1 MNRRLRM
8 DGPTHLRV
16 EVRKSRMP
24 FSSEAMRPTRKCVAL
39 GDRVIHDR
47 KAPITRRLV
56 LVRHGQSV
64 ANRSGLFT
72 GLLDSPL
79 TEQGRIEAVAA
90 GRRLAERSWRF
101 SDAFTSTLT
110 RAVVSGRLILDTL
123 GQPGLIPQRFAA
135 LDERDYGDLSG
146 LDKTA
151 ADARWGA
158 ERIETWRRSYA
169 EAPPN
174 GESLRDTVARIVPCY
189 LRSIL
194 PAVMGG
200 DVLVVAHGNCLRA
213 LVMALDDLSPAEV
226 EHLELATG
234 SVRIYELAADTT
246 ITARWIDG

>member
-1 MNRRLRM
+1 M
-8 DGPTHLRV
+8 
-16 EVRKSRMP
+16 
-24 FSSEAMRPTRKCVAL
+24 
-39 GDRVIHDR
+39 IHDR

-79 TEQGRIEAVAA
+79 TEQGLIEAVAA

-110 RAVVSGRLILDTL
+110 RAVVSGWLIIDAL
-123 GQPGLIPQRFAA
+123 GQPGLIPNASPRST
-135 LDERDYGDLSG
+135 SG
-146 LDKTA
+146 TKTTDKTT

-158 ERIETWRRSYA
+158 ERIKTWRCSYA
-169 EAPPN
+169 ETPPN
-174 GESLRDTVARIVPCY
+174 GEILRDTVARIVPCY

-194 PAVMGG
+194 PAIMGR

-213 LVMALDDLSPAEV
+213 LVMALEDLSPAEV

-234 SVRIYELAADTT
+234 SVRIYEFAADMT
-246 ITARWIDG
+246 IKARCIDG

>member
-1 MNRRLRM
+1 M
-8 DGPTHLRV
+8 
-16 EVRKSRMP
+16 
-24 FSSEAMRPTRKCVAL
+24 
-39 GDRVIHDR
+39 IHDR

-110 RAVVSGRLILDTL
+110 RAVVSGWLIIDAL
-123 GQPGLIPQRFAA
+123 GQPGLIPNASPRST
-135 LDERDYGDLSG
+135 SG
-146 LDKTA
+146 TKTTDKTT

-158 ERIETWRRSYA
+158 ERIKTWRCSYA
-169 EAPPN
+169 ETPPN
-174 GESLRDTVARIVPCY
+174 GEILRDTVARIVPCY

-226 EHLELATG
+226 EQLELATG
-234 SVRIYELAADTT
+234 SVRIYEFAADTT
-246 ITARWIDG
+246 IEARWIDG

>member
-1 MNRRLRM
+1 M
-8 DGPTHLRV
+8 
-16 EVRKSRMP
+16 
-24 FSSEAMRPTRKCVAL
+24 
-39 GDRVIHDR
+39 IHDR

-135 LDERDYGDLSG
+135 LGERDYGDLSG

-213 LVMALDDLSPAEV
+213 LVMALGDLSPAEV
-226 EHLELATG
+226 EQLELATG
-234 SVRIYELAADTT
+234 SVRIYEFAADTT
-246 ITARWIDG
+246 IEARWIDG

>member
-1 MNRRLRM
+1 
-8 DGPTHLRV
+8 
-16 EVRKSRMP
+16 
-24 FSSEAMRPTRKCVAL
+24 MRPTRKCVAL

-226 EHLELATG
+226 EQLELATG

-246 ITARWIDG
+246 IKARWIDG

>member
-1 MNRRLRM
+1 M
-8 DGPTHLRV
+8 
-16 EVRKSRMP
+16 
-24 FSSEAMRPTRKCVAL
+24 
-39 GDRVIHDR
+39 
-47 KAPITRRLV
+47 

-110 RAVVSGRLILDTL
+110 RAVVSGWLIIDAL
-123 GQPGLIPQRFAA
+123 GQPGLIPNASPRST
-135 LDERDYGDLSG
+135 SG
-146 LDKTA
+146 TKTTDKTT

-158 ERIETWRRSYA
+158 ERIKTWRCSYA
-169 EAPPN
+169 ETPPN
-174 GESLRDTVARIVPCY
+174 GEILRDTVARIVPCY

-194 PAVMGG
+194 PAIMGR

-213 LVMALDDLSPAEV
+213 LVMALEDLSPAEV

-234 SVRIYELAADTT
+234 SVRIYEFAADMT
-246 ITARWIDG
+246 IKARCIDG

>member
-1 MNRRLRM
+1 M
-8 DGPTHLRV
+8 
-16 EVRKSRMP
+16 
-24 FSSEAMRPTRKCVAL
+24 
-39 GDRVIHDR
+39 IHDC
-47 KAPITRRLV
+47 KAPVTRHLV

-64 ANRSGLFT
+64 ANGSGLFT

-79 TEQGRIEAVAA
+79 TEQGRMEAEAA

-101 SDAFTSTLT
+101 SAAFTSTLT
-110 RAVVSGRLILDTL
+110 RAVVSGRLILDAL
-123 GQPGLIPQRFAA
+123 GQPGLVPQRFAA
-135 LDERDYGDLSG
+135 LDERAYGDLSG
-146 LDKTA
+146 LDKIA

-189 LRSIL
+189 LRTIL
-194 PAVMGG
+194 PAVMCG

-213 LVMALDDLSPAEV
+213 LVMALEDLSPAEV

>member
-1 MNRRLRM
+1 M

-24 FSSEAMRPTRKCVAL
+24 FSSEAMRPTRKVRCL

-79 TEQGRIEAVAA
+79 TEQGRIEAVAPGGVWPSAA
-90 GRRLAERSWRF
+90 GAF

-151 ADARWGA
+151 ADALLGRSGS
-158 ERIETWRRSYA
+158 RPGGRSYA

-174 GESLRDTVARIVPCY
+174 GEPAADTVARIVPCY

-194 PAVMGG
+194 TGG
-200 DVLVVAHGNCLRA
+200 HGRGRA
-213 LVMALDDLSPAEV
+213 RRRP
-226 EHLELATG
+226 
-234 SVRIYELAADTT
+234 R
-246 ITARWIDG
+246 

>member
-1 MNRRLRM
+1 M

-234 SVRIYELAADTT
+234 SVRIYEFAADTT
-246 ITARWIDG
+246 IEARWIDG

>member
-1 MNRRLRM
+1 M
-8 DGPTHLRV
+8 
-16 EVRKSRMP
+16 
-24 FSSEAMRPTRKCVAL
+24 EA
-39 GDRVIHDR
+39 
-47 KAPITRRLV
+47 
-56 LVRHGQSV
+56 
-64 ANRSGLFT
+64 
-72 GLLDSPL
+72 
-79 TEQGRIEAVAA
+79 EAAR
-90 GRRLAERSWRF
+90 RRLAKRSWRF

-226 EHLELATG
+226 EQLELATG
-234 SVRIYELAADTT
+234 SVRIYEFAADTT
-246 ITARWIDG
+246 IEARWIDG

>member
-1 MNRRLRM
+1 MCGLARHPLR
-8 DGPTHLRV
+8 GRG
-16 EVRKSRMP
+16 SIRMP
-24 FSSEAMRPTRKCVAL
+24 TSSEAMRPAQKCSAL

-146 LDKTA
+146 LDRTA

-174 GESLRDTVARIVPCY
+174 GESLRDTLARIVPCY

-213 LVMALDDLSPAEV
+213 LAMALDDLSPAEV

-234 SVRIYELAADTT
+234 SVRIYEFAADTT
-246 ITARWIDG
+246 IEAR